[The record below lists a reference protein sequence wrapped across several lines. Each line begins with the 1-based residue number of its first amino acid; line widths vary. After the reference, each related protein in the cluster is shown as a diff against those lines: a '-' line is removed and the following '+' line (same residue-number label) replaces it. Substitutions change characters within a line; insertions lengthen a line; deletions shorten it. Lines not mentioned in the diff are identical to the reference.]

1 MTDLKVTLLSNLESE
16 EYPMTEELD
25 PRAALDLAE
34 RTRDR
39 MAARAATPAWYA
51 PLYGIGCGLIVA
63 GVGLPQPWGMLLVT
77 IGIVS
82 VTLLFMR
89 WTHSS
94 GLSVNGYRA
103 GATRVIAV
111 GLAVALVALML
122 AGLVLR
128 ERLGLVWAPVL
139 CGLLAAFV
147 AAFASAAW
155 DKAWQAQIR
164 RGGGQ

>member
-1 MTDLKVTLLSNLESE
+1 
-16 EYPMTEELD
+16 MTEELD
-25 PRAALDLAE
+25 PRAALALAE
-34 RTRDR
+34 RTREN

-51 PLYGIGCGLIVA
+51 PLYGLGCGLIIA
-63 GVGLPQPWGMLLVT
+63 GGGLPQPWGVLLVG

-82 VTLLFMR
+82 VALLYMR
-89 WTHSS
+89 WTQSS

-111 GLAVALVALML
+111 SLAITMIALML

-128 ERLGLVWAPVL
+128 AQLGLIWAPLV
-139 CGLLAAFV
+139 CGMIGALV

-164 RGGGQ
+164 RGEGQ

>member
-1 MTDLKVTLLSNLESE
+1 
-16 EYPMTEELD
+16 MTEELD
-25 PRAALDLAE
+25 PRAALALAE
-34 RTRDR
+34 RTREQ

-51 PLYGIGCGLIVA
+51 PLYGLGCGLIVA
-63 GVGLPQPWGMLLVT
+63 GGGLPQPWGMLLVT
-77 IGIVS
+77 IGIVF
-82 VTLLFMR
+82 VALLYMR

-103 GATRVIAV
+103 GATRVIAI
-111 GLAVALVALML
+111 GLATAMVALML

-128 ERLGLVWAPVL
+128 AEMGMVWAPVL
-139 CGLLAAFV
+139 CGAVGALI

-164 RGGGQ
+164 RGEGQ

>member
-1 MTDLKVTLLSNLESE
+1 M
-16 EYPMTEELD
+16 
-25 PRAALDLAE
+25 AE
-34 RTRDR
+34 
-39 MAARAATPAWYA
+39 RAATPAWYA

-63 GVGLPQPWGMLLVT
+63 GGGLPQPWGALL
-77 IGIVS
+77 IGIGILS
-82 VTLLFMR
+82 VALLYMR
-89 WTHSS
+89 WTQSS

-111 GLAVALVALML
+111 GLAVALVALLL

-128 ERLGLVWAPVL
+128 ERMGLIWAPVF
-139 CGLLAAFV
+139 CGVLGALV

-164 RGGGQ
+164 RGEGQ

>member
-1 MTDLKVTLLSNLESE
+1 
-16 EYPMTEELD
+16 MTEELD

-34 RTRDR
+34 RTRER

-63 GVGLPQPWGMLLVT
+63 GGGLPQPWGMLLVAV
-77 IGIVS
+77 GILS
-82 VTLLFMR
+82 VALLYMR
-89 WTHSS
+89 WTQST

-111 GLAVALVALML
+111 ALAFALIALPL

-128 ERLGLVWAPVL
+128 ERMGMIWAPVFSGVL
-139 CGLLAAFV
+139 GAFV

-155 DKAWQAQIR
+155 DRAWREQIR
-164 RGGGQ
+164 RGDGQ

>member
-1 MTDLKVTLLSNLESE
+1 
-16 EYPMTEELD
+16 MTEELD

-34 RTRDR
+34 RTRER

-51 PLYGIGCGLIVA
+51 PFYGIGCGLIVA
-63 GVGLPQPWGMLLVT
+63 GGGLPQPWGMLVVAA
-77 IGIVS
+77 GILS
-82 VTLLFMR
+82 VALLYSR
-89 WTHSS
+89 WTQSS

-103 GATRVIAV
+103 GTTRVIAI
-111 GLAVALVALML
+111 GLALALVALLL

-128 ERLGLVWAPVL
+128 ERMGLVWAPVL
-139 CGLLAAFV
+139 CGVLAALV

-164 RGGGQ
+164 RGEGQ

>member
-1 MTDLKVTLLSNLESE
+1 
-16 EYPMTEELD
+16 MTEELD

-34 RTRDR
+34 RTRER

-51 PLYGIGCGLIVA
+51 PFYGIGCGLIVA
-63 GVGLPQPWGMLLVT
+63 GGGLPQPWGMLVVG
-77 IGIVS
+77 IGILS
-82 VTLLFMR
+82 VALLYTR
-89 WTHSS
+89 WTRGS

-103 GATRVIAV
+103 GTTRVIAI
-111 GLAVALVALML
+111 GLAVALVALLL

-128 ERLGLVWAPVL
+128 ERMGLVWAPVL
-139 CGLLAAFV
+139 CGLLAALV

-164 RGGGQ
+164 RGEGQ